1 MSPSETKEGVEEL
14 ESFRRHHQKRRSST
28 PMTLR
33 FLGLE
38 RKRGRMVSHL
48 SKSLYIE
55 LKSCSRDIFHAPYPV
70 LYPFSMID
78 NSGIKQPKLF
88 FLLKLLLF
96 RHRYINAVSEALIM
110 DLTLLQVSSRL
121 NFRMQMFRQAELHTD
136 SYIFGTDGSL
146 VSMDSSP

>member
-1 MSPSETKEGVEEL
+1 MEEL
-14 ESFRRHHQKRRSST
+14 ESFRR
-28 PMTLR
+28 
-33 FLGLE
+33 
-38 RKRGRMVSHL
+38 
-48 SKSLYIE
+48 KSLHPNDPAIFTVREKKGVCGLTPLKGSIE
-55 LKSCSRDIFHAPYPV
+55 LKSCSHDIFHAPYPV

-96 RHRYINAVSEALIM
+96 RHRYINAMSEALIM
-110 DLTLLQVSSRL
+110 DLTLLQVSRRL
-121 NFRMQMFRQAELHTD
+121 NFRMQMLDQLFLAELHTD